1 LHPEQ
6 DTIFENMT
14 ASDWN
19 AALAPKVR
27 GTLNLD
33 AVFGGGAAAGG
44 SLDFFLMLSSAVAVS
59 GNAGQSN
66 YGAACSFQ
74 DALVRQRVRA
84 GPTTAAP
91 KCSYYSINVGVVIEV
106 GFVAENPAVAEAL
119 RKAGLGALHLADL
132 LSVVNYAVTGQDA
145 AAAGAVAGRSRRG
158 GCVAGMVPPVTTG
171 SGVPRWMRERRFV
184 HLVHQRE
191 RLGAGGQRGASDGA
205 AKGAEDLATML
216 GRATE
221 PKEAIDIV
229 CAAILQQLG
238 KLIASPVETLSP
250 ARSLDSYGVD
260 SLVAVE
266 LRNWI
271 GTYLRANVQLMV
283 LRGTSSINELASI
296 VARESRLVSLEGV

>member
-1 LHPEQ
+1 
-6 DTIFENMT
+6 MS

-19 AALAPKVR
+19 TALAPKVR

-33 AVFGGGAAAGG
+33 AVFGG

-74 DALVRQRVRA
+74 DALVRQHVNA
-84 GPTTAAP
+84 GPAATAARR
-91 KCSYYSINVGVVIEV
+91 CSYYSINVGVVIEV

-132 LSVVNYAVTGQDA
+132 LSVVNSAVTGQDS
-145 AAAGAVAGRSRRG
+145 AAGAGEGAAVGRSRRG
-158 GCVAGMVPPVTTG
+158 GCVAGMVPPATRG

-191 RLGAGGQRGASDGA
+191 RLGAGGQRGSSNSA
-205 AKGAEDLATML
+205 AKDGTQDLPTVL
-216 GRATE
+216 GRAAG
-221 PKEAIDIV
+221 PKEAVDIV
-229 CAAILQQLG
+229 RAAIMQQLG
-238 KLIASPVETLSP
+238 KLIATPVDMLSP

-296 VARESRLVSLEGV
+296 VARESRLVSLEEA

>member
-1 LHPEQ
+1 
-6 DTIFENMT
+6 MT

-33 AVFGGGAAAGG
+33 AVFGGSSAGG

-74 DALVRQRVRA
+74 DALVRQHVNA
-84 GPTTAAP
+84 GATTTAAP
-91 KCSYYSINVGVVIEV
+91 KCNYYSINVGVVIEV

-132 LSVVNYAVTGQDA
+132 LSVVNYAVTGQNEVA
-145 AAAGAVAGRSRRG
+145 GAAAGKSRRG
-158 GCVAGMVPPVTTG
+158 GCVAGMVPPATRG
-171 SGVPRWMRERRFV
+171 SGVPRWMREHRFV
-184 HLVHQRE
+184 HLAHQRE
-191 RLGAGGQRGASDGA
+191 RLGAGGQRSSSDGE
-205 AKGAEDLATML
+205 AKGTEDLATVL
-216 GRATE
+216 GNAAG
-221 PKEAIDIV
+221 PKEAVDIV

-238 KLIASPVETLSP
+238 KLIATPVEILSP

-271 GTYLRANVQLMV
+271 GTYLRASVQLMV
-283 LRGTSSINELASI
+283 LRGTSSINELAGI
-296 VARESRLVSLEGV
+296 VAKESRLVSFEEA

>member
-1 LHPEQ
+1 
-6 DTIFENMT
+6 MT

-27 GTLNLD
+27 GTLNID
-33 AVFGGGAAAGG
+33 AVFGGGGSAGG

-74 DALVRQRVRA
+74 DALARQRVNGA
-84 GPTTAAP
+84 GPTTAAAP

-132 LSVVNYAVTGQDA
+132 LSVVNYAVTRQDSAAAGA
-145 AAAGAVAGRSRRG
+145 AAAGWSRPRG
-158 GCVAGMVPPVTTG
+158 GCVAGMVPPASRG
-171 SGVPRWMRERRFV
+171 SGVPRWMRERRFA
-184 HLVHQRE
+184 HLVHQRQ
-191 RLGAGGQRGASDGA
+191 RLGAGGEQRGSSDGV
-205 AKGAEDLATML
+205 AKGTEDLASAL
-216 GRATE
+216 SHAAG
-221 PKEAIDIV
+221 PKEAVDIV
-229 CAAILQQLG
+229 GAAILQQLG
-238 KLIASPVETLSP
+238 KLIATPVEMLSP
-250 ARSLDSYGVD
+250 ARSLDNYGVD

-283 LRGTSSINELASI
+283 LRGTSSINELAGI
-296 VARESRLVSLEGV
+296 VARESRLVSFEEA

>member
-1 LHPEQ
+1 
-6 DTIFENMT
+6 MS

-19 AALAPKVR
+19 TALAPKVR

-33 AVFGGGAAAGG
+33 AVFGG

-74 DALVRQRVRA
+74 DTLVRQHVNA
-84 GPTTAAP
+84 GPAATTAARR
-91 KCSYYSINVGVVIEV
+91 CSYYSINVGVVIEV

-132 LSVVNYAVTGQDA
+132 LSVVNSAVTGQDSA
-145 AAAGAVAGRSRRG
+145 VGAGAGAGAAVGGSRRG
-158 GCVAGMVPPVTTG
+158 GCVAGMVPPATRG

-191 RLGAGGQRGASDGA
+191 RLGAGGQRGFSDGA
-205 AKGAEDLATML
+205 AKGGTQDLATVL
-216 GRATE
+216 GRAAG
-221 PKEAIDIV
+221 PKEAVDIV
-229 CAAILQQLG
+229 LAAIMQQLG
-238 KLIASPVETLSP
+238 KLIATPVEMLSP

-296 VARESRLVSLEGV
+296 VARESRLVSFEEE

>member
-1 LHPEQ
+1 
-6 DTIFENMT
+6 MR

-33 AVFGGGAAAGG
+33 AVFGDSAGG

-74 DALVRQRVRA
+74 DALVRQHVNA
-84 GPTTAAP
+84 GPTTAR

-119 RKAGLGALHLADL
+119 RKAGLGALNLADL

-145 AAAGAVAGRSRRG
+145 AAGAAVGRSRWG
-158 GCVAGMVPPVTTG
+158 GCVAGMVPPVTRG

-184 HLVHQRE
+184 QLVHQRE
-191 RLGAGGQRGASDGA
+191 RLGPGGQRGSSDGA
-205 AKGAEDLATML
+205 AKGTEDLATVL
-216 GRATE
+216 GRAAG
-221 PKEAIDIV
+221 PKEAVDIV
-229 CAAILQQLG
+229 CAALLQQLG
-238 KLIASPVETLSP
+238 KLIATPVEMLSP

-271 GTYLRANVQLMV
+271 GTYLRASVQLMV

-296 VARESRLVSLEGV
+296 VARESRLVNFEEA